1 MVTIGRREFIFV
13 SVACLLF
20 PWGPAGCRE
29 KPARSTDPGVVLNDL
44 RSDNVIKKLRSGE
57 MEYVYKSM
65 QGHIWPNAKEALA
78 TIQRGLISLELMN
91 PLPEDE
97 YGVYGPK
104 TEKAVKYLQNWAG
117 IDRAQGWDGRKFNAL
132 TLQAL
137 EKALQEK
144 IAGRWN
150 PPKNL

>member
-1 MVTIGRREFIFV
+1 MATIRRREFIIG

-57 MEYVYKSM
+57 MEFIYKSM
-65 QGHIWPNAKEALA
+65 EGHLWPNAKESLAL
-78 TIQRGLISLELMN
+78 IQQGLISLELIKHI
-91 PLPEDE
+91 PEDE
-97 YGVYGPK
+97 WGVYGPK
-104 TEKAVKYLQNWAG
+104 TERAVKYLQNWAG
-117 IDRAQGWDGRKFNAL
+117 INRAEGWDGRKFNAP

-144 IAGRWN
+144 IDGRWA
-150 PPKNL
+150 PPRDF